1 MRLITAHRI
10 LIGVAIAFFVL
21 YAVLMT
27 RQYLANGSTA
37 HLVQAGVA
45 LAVAAGLRVYYRS
58 LARWGEKR

>member
-10 LIGVAIAFFVL
+10 LIGVAIAFFIL

-27 RQYLANGSTA
+27 RQYMANGGA
-37 HLVQAGVA
+37 AYLVQAAIG
-45 LAVAAGLRVYYRS
+45 LAVAGGLRAYYRS